1 MCRKGHQFDRVT
13 CFYLRVKNMSS
24 WLRTGRFRS
33 NKKRLG
39 RIRWSTFDIWLMV
52 LLALVILLAA
62 AAGGWLGYHYSD

>member
-1 MCRKGHQFDRVT
+1 
-13 CFYLRVKNMSS
+13 MSS

-39 RIRWSTFDIWLMV
+39 RIRWGTFDIWIMV

-62 AAGGWLGYHYSD
+62 AAGAWLGYHYSD